1 MTPPLPATKM
11 KITSPLPV
19 TMGASSTSRRI
30 IEHVTRTFSF
40 EVTNYLQLKD
50 AGFHA
55 RVTWPVFSFGGHDWQ
70 IAFYPDDEEG
80 PASSYLRYLGP
91 AKEVRAK
98 FTLSV
103 PGNEGQPPLVRRDT
117 PERVFTPEHRR
128 RTSQGFLKFVAK
140 SKLDEL
146 GDGRFT
152 IRCVLT
158 VVRDRAVSPPPPELP
173 GLERML
179 SEGTGADVTF
189 RVGGREFRAHRFLLA
204 ARSPVFGAQL
214 FGPMPKKGTR
224 RVVEVVGVEPAI
236 FQMLLH
242 YVYTGSLP
250 VCRDEGKYG
259 PEKLKLMCEEEL
271 CRRIDE
277 EAVVTTYVPTN
288 QRSCI
293 RPKDGVRLELRPSK
307 KVLGTVL
314 EFKERFISTCC
325 RPLALEGVLG
335 TKGGRDEDEELDQ
348 SKKFKRTR
356 TKY

>member
-1 MTPPLPATKM
+1 MGMPMHVHSLPPTVTKMTPPLPATKM

-19 TMGASSTSRRI
+19 TVGASSTSRRI

-70 IAFYPDDEEG
+70 IAFYPDDEDG
-80 PASSYLRYLGP
+80 HASSYLRYLGP
-91 AKEVRAK
+91 AKE
-98 FTLSV
+98 
-103 PGNEGQPPLVRRDT
+103 
-117 PERVFTPEHRR
+117 
-128 RTSQGFLKFVAK
+128 GFLKFVAK

-250 VCRDEGKYG
+250 VCRDEGGYDAMVME
-259 PEKLKLMCEEEL
+259 PCWSPQASM
-271 CRRIDE
+271 
-277 EAVVTTYVPTN
+277 
-288 QRSCI
+288 
-293 RPKDGVRLELRPSK
+293 
-307 KVLGTVL
+307 
-314 EFKERFISTCC
+314 
-325 RPLALEGVLG
+325 
-335 TKGGRDEDEELDQ
+335 GRK
-348 SKKFKRTR
+348 S
-356 TKY
+356 